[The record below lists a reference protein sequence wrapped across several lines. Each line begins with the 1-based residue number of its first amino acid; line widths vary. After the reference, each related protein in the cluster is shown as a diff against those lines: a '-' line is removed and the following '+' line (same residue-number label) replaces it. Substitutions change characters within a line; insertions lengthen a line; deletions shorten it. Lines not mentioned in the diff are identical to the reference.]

1 VSQNHARFLCVLDDL
16 KSAIVQSLDFELTP
30 RGPQHAA
37 ALYEVLRDPRLYTHL
52 DYGPPESAAYLQA
65 LYTQYAGPLSPDGSE
80 YWLNWVILTRGA
92 CAGYVQATV
101 QADKSFAW
109 VAYMLGCDFWGR
121 GLASAATSEMLN
133 LLRADY
139 QVSRFLACV
148 EVENTRSI
156 HLLQRL
162 GFAPAT
168 PAQAAEHELT
178 ATERLFVLQ
187 D

>member
-1 VSQNHARFLCVLDDL
+1 MASFQ
-16 KSAIVQSLDFELTP
+16 IPIEFELTP
-30 RGPQHAA
+30 RAPHHAA
-37 ALYEVLRDPRLYTHL
+37 GLYQVLRDPRLYTYL
-52 DYGPPESAAYLQA
+52 DYGPPESAAVLQA

-80 YWLNWVILTRGA
+80 YWLNWVIVSRGT

-101 QADKSFAW
+101 PKDKSFAW
-109 VAYMLGCDFWGR
+109 VAYMLGHDFWGCC
-121 GLASAATSEMLN
+121 LASAATGEMLN

-139 QVSRFLACV
+139 RISRFVACA
-148 EVENTRSI
+148 EVKNTRSI
-156 HLLQRL
+156 NLLMRL

-168 PAQAAEHELT
+168 PAQLAGHQLT

>member
-1 VSQNHARFLCVLDDL
+1 MATHQPP
-16 KSAIVQSLDFELTP
+16 IDFKLVP
-30 RGPQHAA
+30 RAPHHAA
-37 ALYEVLRDPRLYTHL
+37 SLYEVLRDPRLYTYL
-52 DYGPPESAAYLQA
+52 DYGPPESAAYLQT

-80 YWLNWVILTRGA
+80 YWLNWVVLVGGS

-101 QADKSFAW
+101 PIDKSFAW
-109 VAYMLGCDFWGR
+109 VAYMLGHDFWGR
-121 GLASAATSEMLN
+121 GLASAATGAMLN
-133 LLRADY
+133 TLRADY
-139 QVSRFLACV
+139 QITRFLACV

-156 HLLQRL
+156 RLLEQL

-168 PAQAAEHELT
+168 PTQAAGHELT